1 MNFNENDVWREETN
15 LLNFKLSK
23 LARAKVFLKLEFD
36 TEDQVLFVVVFV
48 SATSFGFLVSIL
60 IVGYLVVCCNC
71 FFLCSCCFLLNMS
84 AMVATLDAVFVV
96 VLSTLVVVVVLGFLL
111 FVSCICCCSL
121 VLLNSGLVFSFLRF
135 VTEGIG
141 WLVYTPIMTTHQEL
155 LGSNISASSN
165 YFYGWQG
172 GRVGG
177 LSETGNKAIL
187 ASIEVEVELS

>member
-1 MNFNENDVWREETN
+1 M
-15 LLNFKLSK
+15 
-23 LARAKVFLKLEFD
+23 EFD

-60 IVGYLVVCCNC
+60 IVGFLVVCCNC
-71 FFLCSCCFLLNMS
+71 FFSCSCCFLLNMS

-141 WLVYTPIMTTHQEL
+141 WLVYTPIITTHQEL
-155 LGSNISASSN
+155 LGSNISDPPADPSS
-165 YFYGWQG
+165 WS
-172 GRVGG
+172 V
-177 LSETGNKAIL
+177 
-187 ASIEVEVELS
+187 